1 MRIKTDYCYWTDSG
15 QTRNCSLRSAGP
27 RLLVLMLIA
36 AHNLHVSC
44 VKEPFDLDF
53 GPDAGDQFTWK
64 GDGTRSEPIYINGPL
79 MWGQAE
85 VAYFKTE
92 SDIEL
97 FLYDQSGNQIGEI
110 EVAYFDGKTQDNL
123 LDKMCLQYDDY
134 YANIESICDY
144 MLDPNNPAEDYVRG
158 FVRSTDSA
166 LRSVVYKIELLYEW
180 NDLSFSKSSLGVYFD
195 DLLTQVLTGPDTKY
209 VNLANNVYVRNL
221 TRSKDLEVV
230 NNRIGG
236 DFKADFGFV
245 VTWYKIMD
253 DDAETMFF
261 SNVQLVVACDQKN
274 TTDVQDNE
282 CYSMAEYDQLNPWE
296 EEMDGFFYFSSYME
310 PFG

>member
-1 MRIKTDYCYWTDSG
+1 M
-15 QTRNCSLRSAGP
+15 
-27 RLLVLMLIA
+27 
-36 AHNLHVSC
+36 
-44 VKEPFDLDF
+44 
-53 GPDAGDQFTWK
+53 
-64 GDGTRSEPIYINGPL
+64 NGPL

-92 SDIEL
+92 MDIEL

-110 EVAYFDGKTQDNL
+110 EVAYFDGETRDNL

-180 NDLSFSKSSLGVYFD
+180 NDLSFSKSSLDVYFD

-236 DFKADFGFV
+236 DFKADL
-245 VTWYKIMD
+245 
-253 DDAETMFF
+253 A
-261 SNVQLVVACDQKN
+261 S
-274 TTDVQDNE
+274 
-282 CYSMAEYDQLNPWE
+282 
-296 EEMDGFFYFSSYME
+296 
-310 PFG
+310 